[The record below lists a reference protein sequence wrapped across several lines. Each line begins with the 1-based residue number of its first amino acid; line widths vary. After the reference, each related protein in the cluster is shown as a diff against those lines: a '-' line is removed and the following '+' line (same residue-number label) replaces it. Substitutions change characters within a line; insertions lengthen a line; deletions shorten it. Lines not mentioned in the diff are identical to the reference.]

1 MSDASDFSAATGA
14 STVELPVSRA
24 TDRLVI
30 RHHPR
35 FTTIGP
41 GDGGISIHVCPGEQ
55 ATGDEV
61 E

>member
-14 STVELPVSRA
+14 STVELPVSRV

-41 GDGGISIHVCPGEQ
+41 SDGGERFFMSGKSRKP
-55 ATGDEV
+55 AAPA
-61 E
+61 